1 MREDTF
7 QFSRSQFFN
16 KRRIVDNPLSV
27 RGHRGKTRDGHE
39 FQSQAQRSEK
49 RLTQQ
54 ELNTCARC
62 ALTEYIDHFHRERNH
77 QGKGTSFC
85 FPPHVDRSNA
95 AAEELCNTKNDSVA
109 YCDTTRPEQHEYWL
123 GLLF

>member
-1 MREDTF
+1 MSEDTF
-7 QFSRSQFFN
+7 QFRRSQFFN

-77 QGKGTSFC
+77 QGKRNKLLFPAPRGPVQRCRRGT
-85 FPPHVDRSNA
+85 VQYKER
-95 AAEELCNTKNDSVA
+95 LG
-109 YCDTTRPEQHEYWL
+109 
-123 GLLF
+123 GLLRYYEARAA